1 MKDTVF
7 ISHATPDDNTFA
19 VWLATKL
26 ELCGYNVWVDINNLS
41 PSVDFWNTIEQT
53 IRNEAVKFVF
63 VASEASIDSGRD
75 GVQKELAVADKVRR
89 QFPNFIVPVRIDDIN
104 FNDFPVEILRLN
116 AIDFYNNWAEG
127 LDALLKYF
135 CDENVPKL
143 NSNIDSQ
150 YYLDRWYTSQALIRS
165 HITDDMDEYC
175 SNLFSVE
182 LPPSVYIYRSEDV
195 VALLRERHIP
205 MKVNKKVA
213 ITFAC
218 NKCVFEWTG
227 KEVDFI
233 PLDTKNVLQDCVS
246 PHTYF
251 GETVSNLSRDV
262 TSIIN
267 WTIGEMFYQHKMRRY
282 KPTSEKRSKSVYFFP
297 CGTKSK
303 RFTNSRPK
311 ALSGIYKTTRK
322 WHFGLSG
329 YFTKYPTP
337 GVIIKWHLVFTD
349 STGQPLPEGA
359 QIAARRSK
367 GRLMYNKQ
375 WKELQQASMFYLSSG
390 TQNIFCTAC
399 CEENA
404 MYIRSQPER
413 FTSDKNYID
422 PSIYKQMNGDSDE

>member
-1 MKDTVF
+1 MRDTVF
-7 ISHATPDDNTFA
+7 ISHATPADNTFA
-19 VWLATKL
+19 AWLATKL
-26 ELCGYNVWVDINNLS
+26 ELCGYNVWVDIHNLS

-63 VASEASIDSGRD
+63 VVSETSIDSSRD

-89 QFPNFIVPVRIDDIN
+89 QLPNFIVPVRIDNTN

-116 AIDFYNNWAEG
+116 AIDFNNDWAKG
-127 LDALLKYF
+127 LNALLKHF
-135 CDENVPKL
+135 NDENIPKL
-143 NSNIDSQ
+143 NSNQGSQ
-150 YYLDRWYTSQALIRS
+150 YYLDRWYASQASIRS
-165 HITDDMDEYC
+165 QITDDVDEYC

-182 LPPSVYIYRSEDV
+182 LPPAVYIYRSEDV

-205 MKVNKKVA
+205 MKINKKVT
-213 ITFAC
+213 ITFTC

-227 KEVDFI
+227 REVDFI
-233 PLDTKNVLQDCVS
+233 QLDTKNVLQDCVS

-251 GETVSNLSRDV
+251 GENVSNLSRDV

-267 WTIGEMFYQHKMRRY
+267 WTIDEMFYRHKMRRY
-282 KPTSEKRSKSVYFFP
+282 RTASEKRSKSVYFFP
-297 CGTKSK
+297 YGIKSK
-303 RFTNSRPK
+303 RSSNSRLK
-311 ALSGIYKTTRK
+311 ALSGIYKTTKK

-329 YFTKYPTP
+329 YFTKYPIP
-337 GVIIKWHLVFTD
+337 GVIIKWHLIFTD
-349 STGQPLPEGA
+349 STGQILPEGT

-375 WKELQQASMFYLSSG
+375 WKELQQASMFYLSNG
-390 TQNIFCTAC
+390 AQNVFCSAC

-413 FTSDKNYID
+413 FTSGKSYID
-422 PSIYKQMNGDSDE
+422 PSIYKQTNGDSDE

>member
-1 MKDTVF
+1 MKNTVF
-7 ISHATPDDNTFA
+7 ISHATPADNTFA

-53 IRNEAVKFVF
+53 IRNETVKFVF
-63 VASEASIDSGRD
+63 VASAASIDPSRD

-89 QFPNFIVPVRIDDIN
+89 QSPNFIIPVRVDDIN

-116 AIDFYNNWAEG
+116 AIDFYNNWAKG

-135 CDENVPKL
+135 NDENVPKL
-143 NSNIDSQ
+143 DTNPGSQ

-165 HITDDMDEYC
+165 QTTDNTDEYC

-195 VALLRERHIP
+195 AVLLRERHIP
-205 MKVNKKVA
+205 MKVNKKA
-213 ITFAC
+213 TITFAC
-218 NKCVFEWTG
+218 NKCISEWVG

-282 KPTSEKRSKSVYFFP
+282 RPTSEKRSRSVYFFP
-297 CGTKSK
+297 YGTKSK
-303 RFTNSRPK
+303 RSTNSRLK
-311 ALSGIYKTTRK
+311 ALSGIYKTTKR

-329 YFTKYPTP
+329 YFTKYPTS
-337 GVIIKWHLVFTD
+337 GIIIKWHLIFTD
-349 STGQPLPEGA
+349 GTGQTLSEAA

-367 GRLMYNKQ
+367 GRLMYNRQ

-390 TQNIFCTAC
+390 TQNIFCTTC

-404 MYIRSQPER
+404 MYISSQPER
-413 FTSDKNYID
+413 FVSDKNYID
-422 PSIYKQMNGDSDE
+422 PSIYKQMNGGNDE